1 MWWYNSNNTSQR
13 KLGSFALYESPTSY
27 ALFNDNDFSYCNSN
41 DCNNNRCMRNKKNR
55 WFNLTMNSAIEK
67 GKNFIFSEAEYD
79 DICSAKNNYT
89 KASYKTR

>member
-1 MWWYNSNNTSQR
+1 MWWHTNNTSQR
-13 KLGSFALYESPTSY
+13 KFGSFALYESPTSY

-41 DCNNNRCMRNKKNR
+41 DCPNNRCMRNKKNR
-55 WFNLTMNSAIEK
+55 WFNLAMNNAIEK

-89 KASYKTR
+89 NVSDKIR